1 MQILVN
7 SNIKQAIKILNKYGS
22 KTIIVI
28 NNNNKLIGTLSDG
41 DIRRSIIKGFN
52 LESSI
57 NKIYNKK
64 PIFIYENEID
74 KKKIR
79 QIFLKKKIHLIPVIN
94 KKKKLVKIFHLEDV
108 LDIDNFSNG
117 IKKFSKKLGVVI
129 MAGGKGLRMQPY
141 TKIFPKPLLPMGDET
156 VIDLIVSK
164 FLNFKINNFYI
175 TTNYKHQIINN
186 HFKKY
191 KTNINYKLIKE
202 NKKLGTAGSLSY
214 LKDSKEDLFF
224 VSNCD
229 VVISENYNGVL
240 NYHIK
245 NKNNFTIVVSK
256 KSIKFPYGVCQLNDK
271 KKFEGFKEKPSYD
284 FLFNTGLYLINKKE
298 FKFLKKNQK
307 LDMDNFILKLK
318 KKKKKIGIYQI
329 DHDKWQDLGSWE
341 SYNNYIKNYSIIK

>member
-28 NNNNKLIGTLSDG
+28 NDDDKMIGTLSDG
-41 DIRRSIIKGFN
+41 DIRRSVIKGFN

-57 NKIYNKK
+57 NNIYNKK
-64 PIFIYENEID
+64 PIYIYENEID

-79 QIFLKKKIHLIPVIN
+79 KIFLKKKIHLIPVVN
-94 KKKKLVKIFHLEDV
+94 KKKKLIKIFHLEDV
-108 LDIDNFSNG
+108 LDFGNFNHET
-117 IKKFSKKLGVVI
+117 KEYSKKLGVVI
-129 MAGGKGLRMQPY
+129 MAGGKGIRMQPY
-141 TKIFPKPLLPMGDET
+141 TKIFPKPLLPMGEDT

-214 LKDSKEDLFF
+214 LKNSEEDLFF

-229 VVISENYNGVL
+229 VVISENYNDIL
-240 NYHIK
+240 NFHTK
-245 NKNNFTIVVSK
+245 NKNDFTIVVSK
-256 KSIKFPYGVCQLNDK
+256 KSISFPYGVCLINDK
-271 KKFEGFKEKPSYD
+271 KKFEGFKEKPRYN
-284 FLFNTGLYLINKKE
+284 FLLNTGLYLINKKE
-298 FKFLKKNQK
+298 LKLLKKNQK
-307 LDMDNFILKLK
+307 LDMDDFILRLK
-318 KKKKKIGIYQI
+318 KNKKKIGIYQI

-341 SYNNYIKNYSIIK
+341 SYNNNIKNY